1 MISAK
6 HLVFHWQIDTG
17 HLKKL
22 CFIMKTNTGS
32 RDLCEKVLEML
43 CTINTLKADLSG
55 PVKAGGSCLSNRIQ

>member
-1 MISAK
+1 
-6 HLVFHWQIDTG
+6 
-17 HLKKL
+17 
-22 CFIMKTNTGS
+22 MKTNIGS